1 MSVDDRPVP
10 EPRLT
15 ARLRDLPPSG
25 TMAVGA
31 EIRRRRARGIGIAKP
46 VPLRHGNEFRIERS
60 AIEGSGRM
68 FAEY

>member
-1 MSVDDRPVP
+1 
-10 EPRLT
+10 
-15 ARLRDLPPSG
+15 
-25 TMAVGA
+25 MAVGA